1 MVVYMSPPQK
11 RRRRRRRQMKMNTF
25 RIVTTTAVMM
35 MMLMLMMVTN
45 NITPILGFV
54 PLVRPTPVRS
64 IMTFTTSTSTHP
76 LLRSSSSSSSPIHS
90 PCSTRRRQSAAAEI
104 NDVNNSNNNNI
115 PLLPKEP
122 TVSTTAA
129 ASTSTKPPPPTPP
142 PPLSKKKLQTY
153 LRYLEVECWKR
164 PDYRGLEPILQ
175 GVANACQR
183 ITRLVQRAQTDD
195 IYGVATAVAVDPNN
209 HNHNPPETTTTNI
222 QGEVQQKLDVLCNT
236 ILLQAFCGSGREIY
250 AVASEEEAVP
260 QCCAA
265 VMVRSVRCVR
275 FLWILDGM
283 D

>member
-1 MVVYMSPPQK
+1 
-11 RRRRRRRQMKMNTF
+11 MKMNTF
-25 RIVTTTAVMM
+25 RIVTTTAV

-64 IMTFTTSTSTHP
+64 IMTFTTSTSTRHF
-76 LLRSSSSSSSPIHS
+76 LRSSSTHS

-122 TVSTTAA
+122 TVSTTEST
-129 ASTSTKPPPPTPP
+129 ASTSTKPPTPP

-209 HNHNPPETTTTNI
+209 HHHNPPETITTNI

-265 VMVRSVRCVR
+265 VMVRFIPFVRAFVICGY
-275 FLWILDGM
+275 LMGWIDCC
-283 D
+283 